1 MDPRVKPG
9 EALFFGTWAEVAPRP
24 AVAIAKP
31 VPTRYDAPML
41 KRLYDRMIATASGPH
56 AIWALI
62 AIAFAESS
70 FFPLPPD
77 ILLIPMMLARPRDA
91 WRLAAICTLASVV
104 GGLLGYAIG
113 YWGFDLVGR
122 PILEFYHAMPRYDAL
137 KAGFDRW
144 GVWII
149 IIKGMT
155 PIPYKLVTI
164 ASGVAHFDLL
174 AFIGASIVSRSLRF
188 FLLAALL
195 WWFGPAVRDFI
206 EKRLMLVTTAFAVCL
221 VGGFV
226 IIRYL

>member
-1 MDPRVKPG
+1 MIRS
-9 EALFFGTWAEVAPRP
+9 
-24 AVAIAKP
+24 
-31 VPTRYDAPML
+31 
-41 KRLYDRMIATASGPH
+41 LYDRVLTLAAGPN
-56 AIWALI
+56 AIWVLL

-91 WRLAAICTLASVV
+91 WRLAALCTLASVI
-104 GGLLGYAIG
+104 GGMLGYAIG
-113 YWGFDLVGR
+113 YFLFETVGR
-122 PILEFYHAMPRYDAL
+122 PILEFYHAMGRYDAL

-164 ASGVAHFDLL
+164 ASGVVHFNLVE
-174 AFIGASIVSRSLRF
+174 FIGASIISRSLRF
-188 FLLAALL
+188 FLLALIL
-195 WWFGPAVRDFI
+195 WRFGPAARSFI
-206 EKRLMLVTTAFAVCL
+206 ERRLMLVTTLFAVGL

-226 IIRYL
+226 MLRYL

>member
-1 MDPRVKPG
+1 
-9 EALFFGTWAEVAPRP
+9 
-24 AVAIAKP
+24 
-31 VPTRYDAPML
+31 ML
-41 KRLYDRMIATASGPH
+41 QRLYDRTIAIAAGPN
-56 AIWALI
+56 ALWALI
-62 AIAFAESS
+62 AVAFAESS

-77 ILLIPMMLARPRDA
+77 LLLIPMILAQPRAA
-91 WRLAAICTLASVV
+91 WRLAAYCTLASVA

-113 YWGFDLVGR
+113 YYGFDLIGR

-149 IIKGMT
+149 ILKGMT

-164 ASGVAHFDLL
+164 ASGVAHFDLA
-174 AFIGASIVSRSLRF
+174 AFVGASIISRSIRF
-188 FLLAALL
+188 FLIAALL

-206 EKRLMLVTTAFAVCL
+206 EKRLMLVTSLFAAAL

>member
-1 MDPRVKPG
+1 
-9 EALFFGTWAEVAPRP
+9 
-24 AVAIAKP
+24 
-31 VPTRYDAPML
+31 ML
-41 KRLYDRMIATASGPH
+41 KRLYDRMIEIAAGPN

-77 ILLIPMMLARPRDA
+77 ILLIPMMLAKPRAA
-91 WRLAAICTLASVV
+91 WRLAAYCTLASVV
-104 GGLLGYAIG
+104 GGLVGYAIG
-113 YWGFDLVGR
+113 YWGFDLIGR
-122 PILEFYHAMPRYDAL
+122 PILEFYHAMPHYDAL

-164 ASGVAHFDLL
+164 ASGVAHFDL
-174 AFIGASIVSRSLRF
+174 AEFVGASIVSRSVRF
-188 FLLAALL
+188 FLLAGLL

-206 EKRLMLVTTAFAVCL
+206 ERRLMLVTSAFAVCL
-221 VGGFV
+221 VGGFLV
-226 IIRYL
+226 IRYL

>member
-1 MDPRVKPG
+1 VLR
-9 EALFFGTWAEVAPRP
+9 
-24 AVAIAKP
+24 
-31 VPTRYDAPML
+31 
-41 KRLYDRMIATASGPH
+41 RLYDRMIGLAAGPN
-56 AIWALI
+56 ALWALL
-62 AIAFAESS
+62 AVSFVESS
-70 FFPLPPD
+70 FFPIPPD
-77 ILLIPMMLARPRDA
+77 ILLIPMILAQPRAA
-91 WRLAAICTLASVV
+91 WRLAGYCTLASVA

-113 YWGFDLVGR
+113 YYGFDLIGR
-122 PILEFYHAMPRYDAL
+122 PILEFYHAMDRYDAL

-174 AFIGASIVSRSLRF
+174 AFIGASIISRSLRF
-188 FLLAALL
+188 FLVAALL

-206 EKRLMLVTTAFAVCL
+206 EKRLMLVTSAFAVCL

>member
-1 MDPRVKPG
+1 
-9 EALFFGTWAEVAPRP
+9 
-24 AVAIAKP
+24 
-31 VPTRYDAPML
+31 ML
-41 KRLYDRMIATASGPH
+41 KRLYDRVIAIAAGPN

-62 AIAFAESS
+62 AVAFAESS

-77 ILLIPMMLARPRDA
+77 ILLIPMMLARPRAA
-91 WRLAAICTLASVV
+91 WRLAAYCTLASVA
-104 GGLLGYAIG
+104 GGMLGYAIG
-113 YWGFDLVGR
+113 YYGFDLIGR
-122 PILEFYHAMPRYDAL
+122 PILEFYHAMGRYDAL

-164 ASGVAHFDLL
+164 ASGVAHFDFA
-174 AFIGASIVSRSLRF
+174 AFVGASIISRSIRF

-206 EKRLMLVTTAFAVCL
+206 EKRLMLVTSAFAVCL
-221 VGGFV
+221 VGGFLV
-226 IIRYL
+226 IRYL